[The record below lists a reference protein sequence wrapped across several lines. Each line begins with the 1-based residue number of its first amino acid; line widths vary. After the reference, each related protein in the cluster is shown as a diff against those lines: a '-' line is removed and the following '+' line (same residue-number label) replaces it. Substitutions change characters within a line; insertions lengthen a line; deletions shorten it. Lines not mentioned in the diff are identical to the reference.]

1 MPPPPDN
8 VVPLDIDA
16 IPDLYPLKTTEP
28 PTTPKLFGFKNVD
41 SYFQFQVKQKS
52 QVFQKLFIHLATLT
66 KATASSCACFET

>member
-41 SYFQFQVKQKS
+41 SYFQFQVEQKS
-52 QVFQKLFIHLATLT
+52 QVVQEIFHLTTLNKAAT
-66 KATASSCACFET
+66 SSCACFET

>member
-1 MPPPPDN
+1 MNTKKAKNMPPPPDN

-41 SYFQFQVKQKS
+41 SYFQFQVEQKS
-52 QVFQKLFIHLATLT
+52 QVFQQICSFDDL
-66 KATASSCACFET
+66 E